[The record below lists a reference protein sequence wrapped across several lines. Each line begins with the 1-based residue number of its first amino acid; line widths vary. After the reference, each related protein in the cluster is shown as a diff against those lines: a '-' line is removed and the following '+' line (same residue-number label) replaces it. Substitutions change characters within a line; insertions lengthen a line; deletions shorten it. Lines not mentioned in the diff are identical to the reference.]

1 MSAAEDFLD
10 VVTERVRELD
20 RSDPTLAG
28 ARQASVAALR
38 DGGIPTGKLETWKY
52 TAIAPFFAPPFGA
65 AGTTA
70 ATVAEAWFDFAD
82 ATPVELRDGRLVE
95 TPTIPGLEFAALG
108 GASDVLNQRIDIARY
123 PLVNLNTALLER
135 GIRIVSAAGANAGS
149 IDLRFASGDSA
160 TAITRLRVEL
170 GPGSRL
176 TLIEQ
181 HAEQRPSNAVVEL
194 LLAPNACLEHVRVL
208 RESDALHWSL
218 VSVHVDSAADY
229 RHVSY
234 ALGAKSRRDD
244 IHVRLE
250 GAHARCEVGLA
261 CGSRARTRLDE
272 QVVVEH
278 VAADSFS
285 RQIFH
290 GAATDRGEL
299 TFNGRI
305 HIHPDAQRSD
315 ARLSNRN
322 LLLDDR
328 ARINT
333 KPELEI
339 YANDVKCSHGATV
352 GQFDP
357 AQLFYLHSRGIDD
370 ATARAL
376 LLHGFFADR
385 LTMAAANAG
394 VGELFEVLAHA

>member
-10 VVTERVRELD
+10 AVTERVRELD
-20 RSDPTLAG
+20 RDDATLAG

-52 TAIAPFFAPPFGA
+52 TAIAPFFAAPFGA
-65 AGTTA
+65 NGAATATA
-70 ATVAEAWFDFAD
+70 AETWFDFAD
-82 ATPVELRDGRLVE
+82 ATQIELRDGRLID
-95 TPTIPGLEFAALG
+95 TPTLSGLEFAALG
-108 GASDVLNQRIDIARY
+108 GASDALNDRIDVARY
-123 PLVNLNTALLER
+123 PLVNVNTALLER
-135 GIRIVSAAGANAGS
+135 GIRIAIAPGANAGS
-149 IDLRFASGDSA
+149 IDLRFASGDA
-160 TAITRLRVEL
+160 AAAIARVRIEL

-181 HAEQRPSNAVVEL
+181 HAEQRPSNSVVEL
-194 LLAPNACLEHVRVL
+194 LLAPNACLEHVRVMP
-208 RESDALHWSL
+208 ESDALHWSL
-218 VSVHVDSAADY
+218 VSVHVDRAADY
-229 RHVSY
+229 RLAGY
-234 ALGAKSRRDD
+234 ALGGRTRRNDL
-244 IHVRLE
+244 HVRLD
-250 GAHARCEVGLA
+250 GAQASCEIGLA
-261 CGSRARTRLDE
+261 CGSRARDRLDE

-278 VAADSFS
+278 VAVETQS

-305 HIHPDAQRSD
+305 HIHPGAQRSD
-315 ARLSNRN
+315 ARLTNRN
-322 LLLDDR
+322 LLLDRR

-357 AQLFYLHSRGIDD
+357 AQLFYLRSRGIADE
-370 ATARAL
+370 TARAL

-385 LTMAAANAG
+385 LTTTAASAG
-394 VGELFEVLAHA
+394 VGALFEALAAA